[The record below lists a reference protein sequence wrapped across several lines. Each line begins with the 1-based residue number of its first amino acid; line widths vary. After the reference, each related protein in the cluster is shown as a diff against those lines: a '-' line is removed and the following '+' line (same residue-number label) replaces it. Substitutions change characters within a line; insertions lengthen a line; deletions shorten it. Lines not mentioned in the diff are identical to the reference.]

1 MILMRNPAGHDVDLS
16 VLDVVPLR
24 SGSSVGEAFA
34 ETMVLAQHVEQLG
47 YRRYWFAEH
56 HGMGGIA
63 SSAPAILIGQVAQQT
78 TTIRVGS
85 GGVMLPNHAPLAI
98 AEQFGTLEALFP
110 GRIDLGLG
118 RAPGTDQLTASALR
132 RGRSGGGD
140 DFAEQL
146 AELMA
151 FFRNDFSADHPFKA
165 ITAVPGFGHEPP
177 IWLLG
182 SSDYSARLA
191 GDLGLPFSF
200 AHHFSGDNTLPAL
213 RLYRQRFRPSAALT
227 APHAMVC
234 VIAVVAATDAEARR
248 LAMPTALAFLR
259 MRQGKA
265 GAYPSLQEVDAYPWT
280 PPERA
285 FAEQWIDKAIVGDP
299 DGARR
304 QLQRLVD
311 DTGADEVMVMSTAPS
326 AETRRET
333 YTLLKQVTA

>member
-1 MILMRNPAGHDVDLS
+1 
-16 VLDVVPLR
+16 
-24 SGSSVGEAFA
+24 
-34 ETMVLAQHVEQLG
+34 
-47 YRRYWFAEH
+47 
-56 HGMGGIA
+56 
-63 SSAPAILIGQVAQQT
+63 
-78 TTIRVGS
+78 
-85 GGVMLPNHAPLAI
+85 MLPNHAPLAI

-151 FFRNDFSADHPFKA
+151 FFRNDFPADHPFKA
-165 ITAVPGFGHEPP
+165 ITAV
-177 IWLLG
+177 
-182 SSDYSARLA
+182 
-191 GDLGLPFSF
+191 
-200 AHHFSGDNTLPAL
+200 LPAL